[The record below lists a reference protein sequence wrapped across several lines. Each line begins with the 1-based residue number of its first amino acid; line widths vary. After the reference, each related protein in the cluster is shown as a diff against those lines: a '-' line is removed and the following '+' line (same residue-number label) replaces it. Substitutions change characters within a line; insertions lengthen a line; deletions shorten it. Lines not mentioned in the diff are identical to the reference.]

1 MASEEGEKMTTTI
14 EIEKD
19 LFLKF
24 KALCVL
30 NEKTLS
36 GEIES
41 LIKDRVEKL
50 SKRADNAI
58 VNSME

>member
-1 MASEEGEKMTTTI
+1 M
-14 EIEKD
+14 
-19 LFLKF
+19 KF

-36 GEIES
+36 GEIEA

-50 SKRADNAI
+50 SKRADSDI
-58 VNSME
+58 VSAME